1 MNESDKIFSEMID
14 EYLIDVDE
22 VGDDILL
29 EDYLK
34 RRAIM
39 ERMPQQFLPIG
50 YMIITPII
58 EFDEGDYVDQI
69 I

>member
-14 EYLIDVDE
+14 EHLIDVDE

-39 ERMPQQFLPIG
+39 EKMPQQFLPIG

-58 EFDEGDYVDQI
+58 EFDEGDYGDQI
-69 I
+69 F

>member
-58 EFDEGDYVDQI
+58 EFDEGDYGDQI

>member
-1 MNESDKIFSEMID
+1 MNESDKIFVEMVD
-14 EYLIDVDE
+14 QHLVDVDDT
-22 VGDDILL
+22 GDDILL
-29 EDYLK
+29 EDYFK

-58 EFDEGDYVDQI
+58 EFDEGDYGVQI
-69 I
+69 F

>member
-14 EYLIDVDE
+14 ENLIDVDE
-22 VGDDILL
+22 IADDILL
-29 EDYLK
+29 EDYFK

-39 ERMPQQFLPIG
+39 EKMPQQFLPIG

-58 EFDEGDYVDQI
+58 EFDEGDYGDQI